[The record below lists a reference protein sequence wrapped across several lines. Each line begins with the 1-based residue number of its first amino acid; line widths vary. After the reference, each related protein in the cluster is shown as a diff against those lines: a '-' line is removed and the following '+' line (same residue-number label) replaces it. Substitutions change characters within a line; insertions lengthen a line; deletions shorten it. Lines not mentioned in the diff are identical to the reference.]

1 MTRRPQC
8 IRWDDYFMGTAI
20 LAGKRQKDSNSM
32 LQIGSCIVS
41 PDGKIV
47 VGVGHH
53 TVIDGFD
60 SSCPDYWCHAIS
72 NAMVWANRHNL
83 NDCILYTVTYP
94 CNKCAQLIIQ
104 SRMSHVHYMNK
115 WQCDGSETTYSQK
128 LLSEAGISCREYLP
142 MKDIEIDFRRMD
154 PALFDGSSAL
164 SKL

>member
-1 MTRRPQC
+1 ME
-8 IRWDDYFMGTAI
+8 
-20 LAGKRQKDSNSM
+20 S
-32 LQIGSCIVS
+32 
-41 PDGKIV
+41 
-47 VGVGHH
+47 H
-53 TVIDGFD
+53 TLNIKVNR
-60 SSCPDYWCHAIS
+60 CHAIS

-154 PALFDGSSAL
+154 PALFDGSTGL
-164 SKL
+164 ENL